1 MRAPIWRQTWHDL
14 LFAHW
19 PVPAA
24 TLRPLVPA
32 SLTIDE
38 YDGTS
43 WVGVIPF
50 HRTGV
55 TLRHAPA
62 LPWISAFAEMN
73 CRVYVTCGDRPGVW
87 FISLDAARALAVW
100 TARALLGLPY
110 FHAAMHIGHDHDDTR
125 IRYSSDRRGRGPRVA
140 FRATY
145 GPTGPMQ
152 LAARGTL
159 EHFLTERYC
168 LYTMRPGGRLA
179 RLEIDHA
186 PWPLQPA
193 NADIETNL
201 VAEPQGIRLPP
212 REPLL
217 HFSKR
222 LEVVGWGT
230 ESLASNF

>member
-1 MRAPIWRQTWHDL
+1 M
-14 LFAHW
+14 HW

-24 TLRPLVPA
+24 QLRSLVPA
-32 SLTIDE
+32 PLTIDE
-38 YDGTS
+38 CDGTS

-50 HRTGV
+50 HMSGV

-73 CRVYVTCGDRPGVW
+73 MRLYVTMDGRPGVW
-87 FISLDAARALAVW
+87 FVSLDAARALAVW
-100 TARALLGLPY
+100 TARAVLGLPY
-110 FHAAMHIGHDHDDTR
+110 FHAAMRVEPDGPR
-125 IRYSSDRRGRGPRVA
+125 VSYSSERRGRGSRVA

-145 GPTGPMQ
+145 EPTGGVQ

-168 LYTMRPGGRLA
+168 LYTRRPGGLLT
-179 RLEIDHA
+179 RLEIDHP

-193 NADIETNL
+193 AAEIETNL
-201 VAEPQGIRLPP
+201 VAEPQGIRLPT

-217 HFSKR
+217 HFSRR
-222 LEVVGWGT
+222 LDVVGWGL
-230 ESLASNF
+230 SDLRH